1 MVPIETADPS
11 RPYAEEAGSLCAIQ
25 VQSAVR
31 ICPGTGTYRARC
43 ACGRSP
49 DNDQIPMLID
59 QFLISLQS
67 TLQPRSVLLSRLS
80 KVIADLIDAD
90 GALIA
95 LQHAHSRA
103 WVGFCPDSDEAVT
116 GRGLSLYAPTAV
128 LDKVRAEP
136 RPLFQPTDIHRLD
149 ASRSFSALRVKHAM
163 GAPLRDLNRVAGHG
177 DLAGVLMVYRRD
189 GGAGNRAD
197 FAASDLKLLDS
208 LAVEVSYAIKVI
220 DERLAA
226 ASAAALGPR
235 RNVLAKPLAEI
246 KAAVADNQ
254 GDLAKAAVAL
264 ELTRDQVK
272 QILAKEGLLPWAK
285 DFKRQYSPEGI
296 LELLAEVGDLRIVSR
311 RLNRSY
317 GTIQSFL
324 RSRHVAGG
332 LRGLVESKGLSWAD
346 VHGPEFEANNNKD

>member
-1 MVPIETADPS
+1 
-11 RPYAEEAGSLCAIQ
+11 
-25 VQSAVR
+25 
-31 ICPGTGTYRARC
+31 
-43 ACGRSP
+43 
-49 DNDQIPMLID
+49 MLID

-80 KVIADLIDAD
+80 NVIANLIDAD

-103 WVGFCPDSDEAVT
+103 WVGFCPDSDEPVT

-136 RPLFQPTDIHRLD
+136 RPLFQPTDVHRLD

-163 GAPLRDLNRVAGHG
+163 GAPLRDLNRVAGDG

-189 GGAGNRAD
+189 CGTGSRAD
-197 FAASDLKLLDS
+197 FVTSDLQLLDT

-246 KAAVADNQ
+246 KSAVADNQ

-264 ELTRDQVK
+264 EMTRDQVR

-285 DFKRQYSPEGI
+285 DLKRQYSPEGI

-311 RLNRSY
+311 RLNRNY

-332 LRGLVESKGLSWAD
+332 LRGLVESKGLNWVD
-346 VHGPEFEANNNKD
+346 VHGPEFEAGNNKV